1 MNEEKSRM
9 TLNISAQNRELIYQ
23 LVAKK
28 TLGFNSLSTKE
39 IFKYASALGLN
50 KPSNLKNSD
59 TYVRVD
65 YLHTSDK
72 ALLIT
77 TKLGKAKTIAQ
88 IDEYCNIEHSYVE
101 AEKCANTGFKILK
114 EKVDAANG
122 DEELLANRLLIELET
137 LYQTNVKSTL

>member
-88 IDEYCNIEHSYVE
+88 IDEYCNIEHSYRIFRHF
-101 AEKCANTGFKILK
+101 A
-114 EKVDAANG
+114 
-122 DEELLANRLLIELET
+122 RIESID
-137 LYQTNVKSTL
+137 QTFSSYCRCGMNINSLSTQE